1 VSDQRSLLRGRLAS
15 VIDGVADVAAQLAPP
30 AARPTAPPPPPAP
43 PGRAWTLALAME
55 PIAALPIDSGSAA
68 GSAPPPAPPTDAA
81 HPYHPP
87 AHHRFP
93 AAIIGSGLVG
103 LVVIGG
109 LGLRLLPST
118 SRPVPPEATSPVSLT
133 AVRPVA
139 APARAGGSIPATQ
152 VSFPAGTSTVS
163 IEVDAVATARQA
175 PVEIV
180 VSVGKPATVL
190 LNNAYILNA
199 SGATLIPL
207 SPPTGGFPPGD
218 YAVTISESS
227 SGTTLGTTAFE
238 VR

>member
-1 VSDQRSLLRGRLAS
+1 MSDQRSLLRGRLAS

-30 AARPTAPPPPPAP
+30 AARPAAPPPPPAP

-55 PIAALPIDSGSAA
+55 PIPALPIESAPAA
-68 GSAPPPAPPTDAA
+68 GFAPPLAPPTEAG
-81 HPYHPP
+81 HPYDPP
-87 AHHRFP
+87 AHHRYP
-93 AAIIGSGLVG
+93 AAIIGTGLIG
-103 LVVIGG
+103 LVVVMGF
-109 LGLRLLPST
+109 GLRLLPSAPHPAPAQT
-118 SRPVPPEATSPVSLT
+118 SSPVSLT

-163 IEVDAVATARQA
+163 IEVDAASTARQA

-180 VSVGKPATVL
+180 VSVGQPAATL
-190 LNNAYILNA
+190 LDHSYILNA

-227 SGTTLGTTAFE
+227 GGITLGTTAFE

>member
-30 AARPTAPPPPPAP
+30 AARPAEPPPPPAP

-55 PIAALPIDSGSAA
+55 PIPIVPIESAPAA
-68 GSAPPPAPPTDAA
+68 GSAAPPGPPTEA
-81 HPYHPP
+81 HPYGPP
-87 AHHRFP
+87 MHHRFP
-93 AAIIGSGLVG
+93 AAIIAPGLVG
-103 LVVIGG
+103 LVVIAGF
-109 LGLRLLPST
+109 GLRLLPST
-118 SRPVPPEATSPVSLT
+118 SHPAPAHATSPVSLT

-139 APARAGGSIPATQ
+139 AAAHAGGSIPATQ

-163 IEVDAVATARQA
+163 IEVDAAATARQA

-180 VSVGKPATVL
+180 VSVGQPATIL
-190 LNNAYILNA
+190 LDNAYILNA

-218 YAVTISESS
+218 YAVTISQ
-227 SGTTLGTTAFE
+227 SGSGATLGATAFE

>member
-1 VSDQRSLLRGRLAS
+1 MSDQRSLLRGRLAS

-30 AARPTAPPPPPAP
+30 AARPAAPPPPPAP

-55 PIAALPIDSGSAA
+55 PVPAVPIESAPPAA
-68 GSAPPPAPPTDAA
+68 SAPPPGPPADASG
-81 HPYHPP
+81 PYDPP

-93 AAIIGSGLVG
+93 AAVIGAGLVG
-103 LVVIGG
+103 LVVIVGI
-109 LGLRLLPST
+109 GLRLLPST
-118 SRPVPPEATSPVSLT
+118 SHPAPIRSTSPISLT

-180 VSVGKPATVL
+180 VSVGQPATIL
-190 LNNAYILNA
+190 LDNDYILDA

-207 SPPTGGFPPGD
+207 TPPTGGFPPGD
-218 YAVTISESS
+218 YAVTINESS
-227 SGTTLGTTAFE
+227 NGTRLGTTAFE